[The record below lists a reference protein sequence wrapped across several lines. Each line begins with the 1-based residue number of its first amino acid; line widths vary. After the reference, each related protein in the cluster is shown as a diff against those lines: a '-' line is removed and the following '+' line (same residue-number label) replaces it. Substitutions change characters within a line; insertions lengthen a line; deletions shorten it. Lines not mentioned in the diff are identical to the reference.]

1 MSDSETQ
8 LPPDEVKAFE
18 KPPKKKHKGSTREFI
33 EAILIALV
41 LALFIRTFIVQAF
54 KIPSGSMIP
63 TLLVGDHIL
72 VNKFVYGIPIPFA
85 EGKLVRFGEPDRG
98 EVIVFRYPVE
108 PSLDFI
114 KRVVGIPG
122 DTVSI
127 KDGTIYINGEAVD
140 LEPKDEYVYD
150 EPGGIDVIRATE
162 YRESFNDSEHTI
174 IFSDDE
180 FPQMRNYGPVTV
192 PEGKLLT
199 MGDNRDSS
207 NDGRY
212 WGFVDIDAV
221 RGRAILI
228 YWSWDREATR
238 VRLDRLGSMI
248 R

>member
-1 MSDSETQ
+1 MNDPLQ
-8 LPPDEVKAFE
+8 PQAGEVKPFDP
-18 KPPKKKHKGSTREFI
+18 PPKKKHKGSTREFV

-85 EGKLVRFGEPDRG
+85 DRKLVTFREPQRG
-98 EVIVFRYPVE
+98 EVIVFRYPVD

-114 KRVVGIPG
+114 KRVVGTPG
-122 DTVSI
+122 DTISI
-127 KDGTIYINGEAVD
+127 EDGTVHVNGEPVE
-140 LEPKDEYVYD
+140 LELQERYVYE
-150 EPGGIDVIRATE
+150 EPGGVETITASKYTE
-162 YRESFNDSEHTI
+162 VLNDSAHTI

-199 MGDNRDSS
+199 FGDNRDSS

-212 WGFVDIDAV
+212 WGFVDIEAV

-228 YWSWDREATR
+228 YWSWDREDTR
-238 VRLDRLGSMI
+238 VRMDRLGNMI